1 MQPRARTGLV
11 SRLTDRAAA
20 IIGALKNYD
29 WGVVD
34 GLRPWVRGQGT
45 NPQAELWFG
54 DHPSG
59 ESLIVDVG
67 EPLSSLTAGSAPIM
81 VKIIACAKS
90 LSIQVHP
97 NEQQAQ
103 MGMTDFVTNTN
114 SQVLVDSHG
123 KDEMLLALSRFDL
136 LAGFVAYDTGHQ
148 ILRDFGGAF
157 DDAADD
163 YARGEIAQAIGKI
176 LQKPASTIG
185 RSLTMLPYALV
196 QDLGAE
202 TVATKDPAL
211 VVAALMQRVRLYP
224 GEAVHVPP
232 GTVHAY
238 LGGVGV
244 EVMTTSDNVL
254 RLGLTSKPTAVQ
266 AALSVASFEPVQE
279 IPPQVVGGVR
289 VFAPADAP
297 FELRDFSA
305 NGQRLGFEVPAAP
318 YRVVLALEGRCWV
331 SAAGAQIECQT
342 GEACVV
348 LGEVIGQSRDILV
361 ETDGRAVAASH
372 LSMAH

>member
-1 MQPRARTGLV
+1 MQPQARTGLV

-20 IIGALKNYD
+20 IVGALKNYD

-34 GLRPWVRGQGT
+34 GLRPWACGQDT

-59 ESLIVDVG
+59 DSQIIDLG
-67 EPLSSLTAGSAPIM
+67 EPLSSLTSGSAPLM

-103 MGMTDFVTNTN
+103 MGMSDFATNAN

-136 LAGFVAYDTGHQ
+136 LAGFVAYETGYQ
-148 ILRDFGGAF
+148 ILRDFGGTF

-163 YARGEIAQAIGKI
+163 YVRGEIAEAIRKI
-176 LQKPASTIG
+176 LTKPAHTIG
-185 RSLTMLPYALV
+185 RLVTMLPYALV

-202 TVATKDPAL
+202 TVATKEPAL

-254 RLGLTSKPTAVQ
+254 RLGLTSKPTAVE
-266 AALSVASFEPVQE
+266 AALSVANFEPVQE
-279 IPPQVVGGVR
+279 VPPQVIGGVR
-289 VFAPADAP
+289 VFAPTKAP
-297 FELRDFSA
+297 FALRDFSA

-318 YRVVLALEGRCWV
+318 YRVVLAIEGRCWV
-331 SAAGAQIECQT
+331 SVAGAQIECQT

-348 LGEVIGQSRDILV
+348 VGEAAGQSRDILV
-361 ETDGRAVAASH
+361 ETDGRAVAASY
-372 LSMAH
+372 LSVAH